1 MDIILGLFWEHLHQV
16 ISYSPRRRGRSSSI
30 FRRHLLM
37 AFCKRFIFVVIQ
49 FDDDDDD
56 DECDDANDGSKRE
69 EKRERDLKGVTTL
82 V

>member
-1 MDIILGLFWEHLHQV
+1 
-16 ISYSPRRRGRSSSI
+16 
-30 FRRHLLM
+30 M

-49 FDDDDDD
+49 FDDDDDG
-56 DECDDANDGSKRE
+56 DESDDANDGSKRE

>member
-1 MDIILGLFWEHLHQV
+1 MHQV

-49 FDDDDDD
+49 FDGFRQNLAKLDD
-56 DECDDANDGSKRE
+56 DESDDANDGSKRGKE
-69 EKRERDLKGVTTL
+69 RKRS
-82 V
+82 